1 MKEIGLILLF
11 FTFGAT
17 SLLGPPSNIGK
28 QQATDLQPSSNYE
41 HRKFANDAFLAQSST
56 APETA
61 PVVEPQPET
70 ELESPTEENNSME
83 DDEHIEQTPA
93 NGSDKP
99 TPPVQVVD
107 SETEK
112 AEPIRET
119 DVAWEKTRRILKV
132 VNDYELAPD
141 EVLTTLVMIAGNVRL
156 LGSITGNALVLGGNV
171 ELAPGAQVNGTLHL
185 IGGQVTG
192 NMEGIAG
199 LQVSNRWQMVPAAV
213 RLIMH
218 PHAFWTTNQ
227 ETNWQSTLVKFG
239 LFLIMYLLVV
249 TIFPRPVNSVSALLA
264 NRPIQS
270 ILFSILML
278 VVIPLILAL
287 LTFSIVGVPF
297 MLLGLSALLPL
308 AICGKA
314 AIFLALGSTLFSGR
328 LKPLAVIFGYLLY
341 FMATALPYI
350 DWITF
355 LIINTI
361 GIGICF
367 LSGINLMRPQDTR
380 RNISSFPSNEWGSRS
395 ERV

>member
-1 MKEIGLILLF
+1 MWANMKGIGLILLL
-11 FTFGAT
+11 FGFGVLPLFGLA
-17 SLLGPPSNIGK
+17 SDN
-28 QQATDLQPSSNYE
+28 LQPPPNYE
-41 HRKFANDAFLAQSST
+41 HRKFASDTLLAQGPT
-56 APETA
+56 VQETN
-61 PVVEPQPET
+61 PVVEPQPKT
-70 ELESPTEENNSME
+70 ELENPTQDSNSVE
-83 DDEHIEQTPA
+83 RDERVEQTPPNA
-93 NGSDKP
+93 SNAP
-99 TPPVQVVD
+99 TQQVQAAD
-107 SETEK
+107 SEK
-112 AEPIRET
+112 GET
-119 DVAWEKTRRILKV
+119 IKEARATWEKTRRIFKV
-132 VNDYELAPD
+132 VNDYELASD

-156 LGSITGNALVLGGNV
+156 QGSVTGNVLVLGGNV
-171 ELAPGAQVNGTLHL
+171 ELVPGAQVNGTLHL

-192 NMEGIAG
+192 NMEGIAA

-213 RLIMH
+213 KLVMH
-218 PHAFWTTNQ
+218 PHAFWSTSKK
-227 ETNWQSTLVKFG
+227 TNWQSTLIKFG
-239 LFLIMYLLVV
+239 LFMIMYLLVV
-249 TIFPRPVNSVSALLA
+249 TIFPRPVNAVSTLLTH
-264 NRPIQS
+264 RPIGS

-314 AIFLALGSTLFSGR
+314 AIFLTLGNTLFSGR

-361 GIGICF
+361 GIGVCF
-367 LSGINLMRPQDTR
+367 LSGLNMMRSQDTR
-380 RNISSFPSNEWGSRS
+380 RNSSPFSSNQWGPRS